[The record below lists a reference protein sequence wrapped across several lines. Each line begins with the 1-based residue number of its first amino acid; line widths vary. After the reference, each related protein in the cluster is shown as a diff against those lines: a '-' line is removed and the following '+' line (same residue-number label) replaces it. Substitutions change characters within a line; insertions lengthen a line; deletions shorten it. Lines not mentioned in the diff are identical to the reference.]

1 MTSITIRRVPEEAH
15 DVLAARAAA
24 AGKSLQEYLL
34 GELTR
39 LAARPTVD
47 EVVARARHRAETV
60 GGGRVSRR
68 SILEARD
75 ADRR

>member
-1 MTSITIRRVPEEAH
+1 
-15 DVLAARAAA
+15 
-24 AGKSLQEYLL
+24 LQEYLL